1 MDASDDY
8 VVVRFYSIEDQ
19 TAEITIVLRPTLN
32 YIQPNVITFSHAVA
46 HHTNYRENSRQ
57 L

>member
-19 TAEITIVLRPTLN
+19 TAEITIVLRSTLN
-32 YIQPNVITFSHAVA
+32 YIQPNVITFPRADA
-46 HHTNYRENSRQ
+46 HHANYRENSRQ